1 MNLTASHITATGAL
15 GHFELPA
22 PVVGARR
29 TLTPAEVGTAGP
41 IGTWNLPQEII
52 VNILDPEVDQA
63 PGLITVQ
70 VSLAPPGAVLF
81 YIDGAQV
88 WADTATDTGVV
99 GPLSLSV
106 DEDLAAGDH
115 VLSVTASG
123 ATGAD
128 HFTIAQSPAI
138 LPAPITPDPAPTPVA
153 NAVKRWVLQDLLP
166 GGLGSWV
173 LDPGPAS
180 YEPIPTARN
189 LQVLQS
195 TYSGGKSHVSESRT
209 YALAWSFAGYCPDR
223 AYYDQLVAYG
233 SLRRRIYVIDHRNR
247 AWTCV
252 PLGADLVPRKR
263 QLGDDGEW
271 NDWAH
276 NYTMRFLLFDTGYQ
290 TVEHP

>member
-138 LPAPITPDPAPTPVA
+138 LPAPITPDRPPTSRSPPPGTCRSCRAPTPA
-153 NAVKRWVLQDLLP
+153 ARATSQRAAP
-166 GGLGSWV
+166 TPSH
-173 LDPGPAS
+173 GPSPATA
-180 YEPIPTARN
+180 PTAPTTTSWSPTA
-189 LQVLQS
+189 LCVDGS
-195 TYSGGKSHVSESRT
+195 T
-209 YALAWSFAGYCPDR
+209 
-223 AYYDQLVAYG
+223 
-233 SLRRRIYVIDHRNR
+233 
-247 AWTCV
+247 
-252 PLGADLVPRKR
+252 
-263 QLGDDGEW
+263 
-271 NDWAH
+271 
-276 NYTMRFLLFDTGYQ
+276 
-290 TVEHP
+290 